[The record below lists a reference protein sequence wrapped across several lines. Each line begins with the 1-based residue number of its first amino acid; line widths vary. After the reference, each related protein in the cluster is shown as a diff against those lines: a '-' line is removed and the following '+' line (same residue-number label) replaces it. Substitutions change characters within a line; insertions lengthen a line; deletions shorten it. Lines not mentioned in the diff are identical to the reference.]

1 MDKNT
6 TTGLILIGAV
16 VMAFMFLNQ
25 PNEQPSPTNP
35 VSQSNEVI
43 SDGNSTEVTEFKSTT
58 NSDAE
63 LEIDSTDNIIF
74 QKLLAQKENE
84 KLIENYGIFYGSV
97 KGEEKDY
104 FLENDKIRLS
114 FSSKGARITNAEM
127 VELDENGQFKYRTYN
142 SFFSDEN
149 KPISLF
155 EKETSQ
161 MSLTIVDAEK
171 VVPVETSDLFFDLV
185 KNKKISKDLFKL
197 PN

>member
-63 LEIDSTDNIIF
+63 IEIDSTDNIIF

-97 KGEEKDY
+97 KV
-104 FLENDKIRLS
+104 R
-114 FSSKGARITNAEM
+114 
-127 VELDENGQFKYRTYN
+127 
-142 SFFSDEN
+142 
-149 KPISLF
+149 
-155 EKETSQ
+155 
-161 MSLTIVDAEK
+161 
-171 VVPVETSDLFFDLV
+171 
-185 KNKKISKDLFKL
+185 KKIIS
-197 PN
+197 

>member
-43 SDGNSTEVTEFKSTT
+43 SDGNSTEVTEFETSTKSEP
-58 NSDAE
+58 D

-104 FLENDKIRLS
+104 FLEI
-114 FSSKGARITNAEM
+114 I
-127 VELDENGQFKYRTYN
+127 
-142 SFFSDEN
+142 
-149 KPISLF
+149 
-155 EKETSQ
+155 
-161 MSLTIVDAEK
+161 
-171 VVPVETSDLFFDLV
+171 
-185 KNKKISKDLFKL
+185 
-197 PN
+197 